1 MLPQRISE
9 KKLEAFNVG
18 TMAKR
23 QLSKKEI
30 EEQKKKDDEEA
41 AAHVK
46 LSDILTSC
54 GIHLIARFLT
64 LTGIQR
70 ICGNISRSSFSF
82 LQGLGKGWYI

>member
-46 LSDILTSC
+46 L
-54 GIHLIARFLT
+54 
-64 LTGIQR
+64 
-70 ICGNISRSSFSF
+70 
-82 LQGLGKGWYI
+82 